1 MAKEKNIEE
10 LFNNLLSDKEEKRI
24 MNLII
29 NESDMDVIIKKLI
42 KEIK

>member
-1 MAKEKNIEE
+1 MSKEKNIEE